1 MAFKLSFATL
11 LIGSLLLPGILWA
24 EKSEDSRDDA
34 LMTVQSG
41 GPVRY
46 STLSN
51 AELFAAEREMR
62 EKIGKDPSNARY
74 YFMLSD
80 ICTVLFD
87 RTRKQ
92 KGIQSDEWLFKSADA
107 LEKVV
112 MIDPSN
118 KTAHYN
124 LGVVYKRQGKMER
137 AREELKKTIRLCD
150 PKRDGYILLAC
161 WMEIGSI
168 YMEQGF
174 VEEAKEAFLK
184 AREYDFGNPDV
195 QAALQ
200 EIQSRKQQENGG
212 SSGSFINPVSSL
224 MGTNPASSPSAA
236 MDPNRNDGTQQN
248 QGIAQAVPALGQML
262 MQKFGGGQKS
272 GQDNE

>member
-184 AREYDFGNPDV
+184 AVPGWNGKLNWTEMEVKNDSFGKPSITL
-195 QAALQ
+195 AKTSKFKL
-200 EIQSRKQQENGG
+200 
-212 SSGSFINPVSSL
+212 INKKINLTISHDR
-224 MGTNPASSPSAA
+224 NYAIA
-236 MDPNRNDGTQQN
+236 MV
-248 QGIAQAVPALGQML
+248 AVE
-262 MQKFGGGQKS
+262 KK
-272 GQDNE
+272 